1 MREGGVAMTDGLLRT
16 ADRWRARPAGRRRH
30 RWRLTRR
37 GRVVFGGLAVLHW
50 GEENQ
55 AAPSPSRH
63 DLARRLL
70 AALADRSP
78 PPAARQPLE
87 ASRDRTSRAV
97 GPAAPPLPP
106 D

>member
-1 MREGGVAMTDGLLRT
+1 MTDGLLR
-16 ADRWRARPAGRRRH
+16 AANHWRARPAGRRRR

-37 GRVVFGGLAVLHW
+37 GRVVFGGGGDVA
-50 GEENQ
+50 
-55 AAPSPSRH
+55 
-63 DLARRLL
+63 LL
-70 AALADRSP
+70 ASGDMLPHGPVLRQA
-78 PPAARQPLE
+78 AARQGLE